1 MAEHKEQFD
10 DNLDL
15 KISGKLKSDLNTL
28 FKPRLAVPLEI
39 NRAIL
44 DKASRKLIRPR
55 SRFYILRWA
64 GPVAAAAAIII
75 FVCIG
80 NIQKSNISQSKMNTI
95 AKLNDDIDNSGKVD
109 ILDAFK
115 LAKFI
120 QSGKSIDKKWD
131 INGDGRVDDGD
142 VKTIAYAAVSLNKG
156 V

>member
-1 MAEHKEQFD
+1 MAEYKEQFD

-15 KISGKLKSDLNTL
+15 KVSGRLKSDLNTL
-28 FKPRLAVPLEI
+28 FKQRLVVPPEI
-39 NRAIL
+39 DRAIL

-80 NIQKSNISQSKMNTI
+80 NIHKVNIKPDQMNNI
-95 AKLNDDIDNSGKVD
+95 AKVSDDFDNSGKVD

-115 LAKFI
+115 LAKSI
-120 QSGKSIDKKWD
+120 QSGKSINRKWD